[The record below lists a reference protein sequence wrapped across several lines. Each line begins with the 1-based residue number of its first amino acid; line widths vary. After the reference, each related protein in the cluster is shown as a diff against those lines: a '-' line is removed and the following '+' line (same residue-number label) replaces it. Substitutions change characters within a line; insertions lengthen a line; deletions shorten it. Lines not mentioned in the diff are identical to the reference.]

1 MTSDYLS
8 PISKKLIDFK
18 NKLPNDS
25 LGNKIILYNIKK
37 FDYNKID
44 IAIIGIKEYR
54 NSVEVK
60 SNFIDLDEFRKE
72 LYSLYYGMCTSI
84 FEYPFYYNKEQND
97 WRFETNINPQS
108 KYIIT

>member
-25 LGNKIILYNIKK
+25 LGNKIVLYDIKK

-44 IAIIGIKEYR
+44 IQAKW
-54 NSVEVK
+54 VE
-60 SNFIDLDEFRKE
+60 I
-72 LYSLYYGMCTSI
+72 
-84 FEYPFYYNKEQND
+84 
-97 WRFETNINPQS
+97 
-108 KYIIT
+108 